1 MQLSYSFVLSQA
13 ESRVYIH
20 VQIVPMSE
28 TRVIKKYQ
36 NRCLYDTSQSKYI
49 SLADLKEL
57 VIQGDAFEVREVKT
71 DKEITRQV
79 LLQII
84 AEEESEGSPLFT
96 TEVLMRFI
104 RMYGDSVQD
113 AFSSYMEQ
121 SMGFFDQQTKQ
132 FMEQIGAPTDT
143 SNPMNM
149 FAEMTRK
156 NMDLWQETQKNFFRS
171 ASKKPGSKD

>member
-1 MQLSYSFVLSQA
+1 
-13 ESRVYIH
+13 
-20 VQIVPMSE
+20 MSE

-49 SLADLKEL
+49 SLADLKAL
-57 VIQGDAFEVREVKT
+57 VIQGETFEVREVKT

-84 AEEESEGSPLFT
+84 AEEENTGDSLFT
-96 TEVLMRFI
+96 TDVLMRFI
-104 RMYGDSVQD
+104 RMYGNSVQG

-121 SMGFFDQQTKQ
+121 SMSFFDQQTKQ
-132 FMEQIGAPTDT
+132 FMDQIGAPVD
-143 SNPMNM
+143 SNPMNV

-156 NMDLWQETQKNFFRS
+156 NMDLWQETQKNFFRA
-171 ASKKPGSKD
+171 ASNPAKQKDS

>member
-1 MQLSYSFVLSQA
+1 
-13 ESRVYIH
+13 
-20 VQIVPMSE
+20 MSE
-28 TRVIKKYQ
+28 IRVIKKYQ

-49 SLADLKEL
+49 SLADLKEM
-57 VIQGDAFEVREVKT
+57 VIQGDTFEVREVKT

-84 AEEESEGSPLFT
+84 AEEENEGNPLFT

-132 FMEQIGAPTDT
+132 FMDQIGAPVD
-143 SNPMNM
+143 SNPMNV

-156 NMDLWQETQKNFFRS
+156 NMDLWQETQKNFFRT
-171 ASKKPGSKD
+171 ASSKTSGKD

>member
-1 MQLSYSFVLSQA
+1 
-13 ESRVYIH
+13 
-20 VQIVPMSE
+20 MSK

-57 VIQGDAFEVREVKT
+57 VIQGESFEVREVKT

-84 AEEESEGSPLFT
+84 AEEESEGNPLFT
-96 TEVLMRFI
+96 TDVLMRFI
-104 RMYGDSVQD
+104 RMYGNSVQD

-132 FMEQIGAPTDT
+132 FMEQIGAPVDN
-143 SNPMNM
+143 NPMNV

-156 NMDLWQETQKNFFRS
+156 NMDLWQETQKNFFRT
-171 ASKKPGSKD
+171 ASKKTSGKG

>member
-1 MQLSYSFVLSQA
+1 MPEV
-13 ESRVYIH
+13 RI
-20 VQIVPMSE
+20 
-28 TRVIKKYQ
+28 IKKYQ

-49 SLADLKEL
+49 SLSDLKQL
-57 VIQGDAFEVREVKT
+57 VFDGTPFEVREVKT

-96 TEVLMRFI
+96 TDVLMRFI

-121 SMGFFDQQTKQ
+121 SMGFFDQQTSRFLEQ
-132 FMEQIGAPTDT
+132 FNESKEA
-143 SNPMNM
+143 NPMSA
-149 FAEMTRK
+149 FADVTRR
-156 NMDLWQETQKNFFRS
+156 NMDLWKDAQKNFFRV
-171 ASKKPGSKD
+171 GSVATKRDENDD

>member
-1 MQLSYSFVLSQA
+1 
-13 ESRVYIH
+13 
-20 VQIVPMSE
+20 MSE

-49 SLADLKEL
+49 SLADLKAL
-57 VIQGDAFEVREVKT
+57 VIQGETFEVREVKT

-84 AEEESEGSPLFT
+84 AEEENMGDSLFT
-96 TEVLMRFI
+96 TDVLMRFI
-104 RMYGDSVQD
+104 RMYGNSVQG

-121 SMGFFDQQTKQ
+121 SMSFFDQQTRQ
-132 FMEQIGAPTDT
+132 FMDQIGAPVD
-143 SNPMNM
+143 SNPMNV

-156 NMDLWQETQKNFFRS
+156 NMDLLQETQKNFFRA
-171 ASKKPGSKD
+171 ASNPAKQKDS

>member
-1 MQLSYSFVLSQA
+1 
-13 ESRVYIH
+13 
-20 VQIVPMSE
+20 MSDP
-28 TRVIKKYQ
+28 RIIKKYQ

-57 VIQGDAFEVREVKT
+57 VISGESFEVREVKT
-71 DKEITRQV
+71 DKDITRQV

-84 AEEESEGSPLFT
+84 AEEENEGNPLFT
-96 TEVLMRFI
+96 TDVLMRFI

-121 SMGFFDQQTKQ
+121 SLGFFDQQTKQ
-132 FMEQIGAPTDT
+132 FFDQFGTKVDT
-143 SNPMNM
+143 TPMNV

-156 NMDLWQETQKNFFRS
+156 NMELWQDAQKKFYQT
-171 ASKKPGSKD
+171 ASGSSGTGEKNK

>member
-1 MQLSYSFVLSQA
+1 
-13 ESRVYIH
+13 
-20 VQIVPMSE
+20 MSE
-28 TRVIKKYQ
+28 IRVIKKYQ

-49 SLADLKEL
+49 SLADLKEM
-57 VIQGDAFEVREVKT
+57 VIQGETFEVREVKT

-84 AEEESEGSPLFT
+84 AEEENEGNPLFT

-132 FMEQIGAPTDT
+132 FMDQIGAPVD
-143 SNPMNM
+143 SNPMNV

-156 NMDLWQETQKNFFRS
+156 NMDLWQETQKNFFRA
-171 ASKKPGSKD
+171 ASVAKPAKSDDKE

>member
-1 MQLSYSFVLSQA
+1 
-13 ESRVYIH
+13 
-20 VQIVPMSE
+20 MSDV
-28 TRVIKKYQ
+28 RVIKKYQ

-57 VIQGDAFEVREVKT
+57 VFDGTPFEVREVKT

-84 AEEESEGSPLFT
+84 AEEESEGQPLFT
-96 TEVLMRFI
+96 TDVLMRFI

-121 SMGFFDQQTKQ
+121 SMGFFDQQTSKFLEQFGDTKQ
-132 FMEQIGAPTDT
+132 
-143 SNPMNM
+143 SNPMG
-149 FAEMTRK
+149 ALADITRR
-156 NMDLWQETQKNFFRS
+156 NMDLWQDAQKSFFRT
-171 ASKKPGSKD
+171 ASKSRPDSKDED

>member
-1 MQLSYSFVLSQA
+1 
-13 ESRVYIH
+13 
-20 VQIVPMSE
+20 MSDP
-28 TRVIKKYQ
+28 RIIKKYQ

-57 VIQGDAFEVREVKT
+57 VIGGESFEVREVKS
-71 DKEITRQV
+71 DKDITRQV

-84 AEEESEGSPLFT
+84 SEEENEGTPLFT
-96 TEVLMRFI
+96 ADVLMRFI

-121 SMGFFDQQTKQ
+121 SLGFFDQQTKQ
-132 FMEQIGAPTDT
+132 FFDKFGTKVDT
-143 SNPMNM
+143 SPMNV

-156 NMDLWQETQKNFFRS
+156 NMDLWQEAQKTFYKS
-171 ASKKPGSKD
+171 ASGHGEKDK

>member
-1 MQLSYSFVLSQA
+1 
-13 ESRVYIH
+13 
-20 VQIVPMSE
+20 MSE
-28 TRVIKKYQ
+28 LRIIKKYQ

-49 SLADLKEL
+49 SLADLKQL
-57 VIQGDAFEVREVKT
+57 VFDGAPFEVREVKT

-84 AEEESEGSPLFT
+84 AEEESEGDPLFT

-121 SMGFFDQQTKQ
+121 SMGFFDQQTNK
-132 FMEQIGAPTDT
+132 FLEKFGESKEA
-143 SNPMNM
+143 NPMAA
-149 FAEMTRK
+149 FSDITRR
-156 NMDLWQETQKNFFRS
+156 NMDLWQDAQKKFFRVPS
-171 ASKKPGSKD
+171 NKKSDS